1 MRISIFCCSRTKW
14 RFTPRFWGSSP
25 PFALHPY
32 HLRRNLLLTAD
43 VLARTY
49 GKLPHEIL
57 FGSVEAMLV
66 DLEALF
72 LTRQLAPP
80 EGETPTSLTEQIKR
94 KRRELGLIV

>member
-1 MRISIFCCSRTKW
+1 
-14 RFTPRFWGSSP
+14 
-25 PFALHPY
+25 
-32 HLRRNLLLTAD
+32 

-72 LTRQLAPP
+72 LTRQLEPP
-80 EGETPTSLTEQIKR
+80 EGGGSLTDQIKR

>member
-1 MRISIFCCSRTKW
+1 
-14 RFTPRFWGSSP
+14 
-25 PFALHPY
+25 
-32 HLRRNLLLTAD
+32 

-72 LTRQLAPP
+72 LTSQLAPP
-80 EGETPTSLTEQIKR
+80 EGAETPRSLTEQIKR
-94 KRRELGLIV
+94 KKKRARINCLT